1 MAGAFD
7 HVLHERLIHNL
18 RIRKI
23 SIRLVNW
30 VNSFLKNKQFTLSFD
45 NKTSALRLVSASI
58 PQGSPVFSILFLFF
72 NAELVKGCEK
82 LKVKASPVKFVNDVN
97 ILTYEKLIVNIYETL
112 NKVHEVYT

>member
-7 HVLHERLIHNL
+7 YVLHERLIYNL

-23 SIRLVNW
+23 PIRLVNW

-45 NKTSALRLVSASI
+45 GKTSALRLVLVNI
-58 PQGSPVFSILFLFF
+58 PQGSPVFPILFLFF

-82 LKVKASPVKFVNDVN
+82 LGIKAFPVKFVNDVN
-97 ILTYEKLIVNIYETL
+97 ILTYERLTANIYETL
-112 NKVHEVYT
+112 SRVHEVCT